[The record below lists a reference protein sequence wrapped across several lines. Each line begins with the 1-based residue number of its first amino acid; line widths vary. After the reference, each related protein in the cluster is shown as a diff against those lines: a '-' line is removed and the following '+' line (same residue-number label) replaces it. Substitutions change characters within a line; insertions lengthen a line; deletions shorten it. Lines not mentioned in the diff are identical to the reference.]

1 MAKYILGVKLIKHG
15 TPEADGGMSKT
26 MTRQLQPYKE
36 SVTLED
42 EEGEVVKHYL
52 QGARYPFLTIYN
64 AAGTTF
70 KFGVVMDNESLKE
83 WMGGEVVKG
92 RWQAPR
98 GNFQVTKSLELMT
111 EFDIPIGIPKAT
123 CYGIRKFASKTTDIS
138 QIEVTAIVELPEKAG
153 EAPMTIGEEE
163 PVAPTNNEATE

>member
-52 QGARYPFLTIYN
+52 QGARYPFLTIYS

-70 KFGVVMDNESLKE
+70 KFSVPMDNDNLRE
-83 WMGGEVVKG
+83 WMGGEIVAGQWK
-92 RWQAPR
+92 APR
-98 GNFQVTKSLELMT
+98 GNYQVIRSLELMT
-111 EFDIPIGIPKAT
+111 EFDIPIMIPAAT
-123 CYGIRKFASKTTDIS
+123 CYGIRKFASKTADMS
-138 QIEVTAIVELPEKAG
+138 LIEINAIVELPAKAD
-153 EAPMTIGEEE
+153 EAPMTIGVKSQAQE
-163 PVAPTNNEATE
+163 